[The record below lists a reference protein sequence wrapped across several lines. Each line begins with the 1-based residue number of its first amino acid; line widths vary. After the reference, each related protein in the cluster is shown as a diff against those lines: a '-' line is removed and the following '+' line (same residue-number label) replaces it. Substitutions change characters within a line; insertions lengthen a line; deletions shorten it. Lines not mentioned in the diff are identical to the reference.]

1 MSRCYKRPVH
11 MTSKNA
17 LAKNWYYRPLCYFWP
32 AKTTTLNDK
41 HLVEMSRG
49 PSELQTTSPPQTT
62 TEDVQLGVQ
71 MTTYQHT
78 NNGWI
83 R

>member
-1 MSRCYKRPVH
+1 M
-11 MTSKNA
+11 
-17 LAKNWYYRPLCYFWP
+17 
-32 AKTTTLNDK
+32 TTLNVK
-41 HLVEMSRG
+41 RLVEMSHG

-62 TEDVQLGVQ
+62 TEDVQLGLQ
-71 MTTYQHT
+71 TTTYQHM

>member
-1 MSRCYKRPVH
+1 

-17 LAKNWYYRPLCYFWP
+17 LVINWYYRPLCYFRP

-41 HLVEMSRG
+41 HPVETSHG

-62 TEDVQLGVQ
+62 TKDVQLGVQ
-71 MTTYQHT
+71 MTTYQHM